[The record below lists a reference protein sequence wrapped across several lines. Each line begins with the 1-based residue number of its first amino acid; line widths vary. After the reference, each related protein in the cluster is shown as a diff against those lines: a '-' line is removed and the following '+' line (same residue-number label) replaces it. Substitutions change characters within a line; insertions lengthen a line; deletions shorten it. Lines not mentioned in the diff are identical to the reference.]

1 LTITR
6 KRSSAL
12 SIGNFVSENF
22 HLAVKVKIG
31 VTETL
36 HQKEYSDVGTFKL
49 ANTAGKTIF
58 VTQSLTGR

>member
-1 LTITR
+1 V
-6 KRSSAL
+6 L

-36 HQKEYSDVGTFKL
+36 HQKEYSDVGTYKL
-49 ANTAGKTIF
+49 ANIRSRRNYVCYPKF
-58 VTQSLTGR
+58 NRKVNLRMYL